1 MASQQ
6 FVLTKAGYEQLQ
18 RELEDY
24 EARRAGQHEELT
36 SVQTDMDEQFP
47 EEGAELE
54 ARTMREFMDERIGH
68 LKLILAHAQVVEED
82 PDPHVVD
89 PGDRVTVWSVSENQ
103 EFQYDLVGSAEVMY
117 IGEGVSVD
125 SPVGQALLGKR
136 VGDVFEVETPDGITR
151 YAIRHIEPIPAAEG

>member
-1 MASQQ
+1 MTQQQ

-18 RELEDY
+18 LELADY
-24 EARRAGQHEELT
+24 EARRSGQAEEE
-36 SVQTDMDEQFP
+36 SDVQSDVDEQFP
-47 EEGAELE
+47 EEGAEFE
-54 ARTMREFMDERIGH
+54 ARTMREFMDERIGN
-68 LKLILAHAQVVEED
+68 LKLILERAQVVEED
-82 PDPHVVD
+82 PDPRVVD
-89 PGDRVTVWSVSENQ
+89 PGDRVTVWSVSENE

-136 VGDVFEVETPDGITR
+136 VGDVFEVETPDGTTR